1 MRPYPW
7 IVRLTILAALA
18 LGSGFGGGWKW
29 DSLPH

>member
-1 MRPYPW
+1 
-7 IVRLTILAALA
+7 VRLTILAALA